1 MKRLALKKTLKFMNL
16 ILNKTLNQAKETQVI
31 FKIWT
36 QNFPKKE

>member
-1 MKRLALKKTLKFMNL
+1 MKRLALKKNLKFMNL
-16 ILNKTLNQAKETQVI
+16 ILNKTLNQAKETQDI